1 MRRSIAAGLFALL
14 LISSCGGDDGTQ
26 VRSRSKVGLLSVQLP
41 PEVLGLKVQQEEIA
55 NALDEVRPSY
65 VAEAALYSLRTPDDL
80 LQASLQVSRFKDEK
94 RYQTSE
100 FRRTIITQLGASPPR
115 ATRMGDRVV
124 WRTSGSNLA
133 LAVWFEGKFMYL
145 LSIRDDFDRP
155 RSLIRT
161 LLEQKVGAEQS

>member
-1 MRRSIAAGLFALL
+1 MRRPIAAGLFILL
-14 LISSCGGDDGTQ
+14 FISSCGGNDATQ
-26 VRSRSKVGLLSVQLP
+26 VRSRSKVGVLSMQLP
-41 PEVLGLKVQQEEIA
+41 AEILGLKVQQEQISE
-55 NALDEVRPSY
+55 ALQEVRPSY

-94 RYQTSE
+94 RYLTDE
-100 FRRTIITQLGASPPR
+100 FRRTIINQLGASPPR

-145 LSIRDDFDRP
+145 LSIRDNFDRP

-161 LLEQKVGAEQS
+161 MLEQKVGPS